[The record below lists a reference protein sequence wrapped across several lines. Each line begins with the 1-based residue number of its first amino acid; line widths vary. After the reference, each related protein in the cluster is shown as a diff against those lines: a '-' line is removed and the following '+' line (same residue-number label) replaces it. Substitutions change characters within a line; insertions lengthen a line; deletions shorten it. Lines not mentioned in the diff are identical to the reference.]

1 MLYTF
6 NIAKRVDLKCTYHKI
21 EICRERG
28 REAESLE
35 SKRYIYIFTGIDC
48 SDGVRYILISKHTK
62 LYTLNTYSF
71 FYVNHTSIKRFF
83 FLERFEKK

>member
-28 REAESLE
+28 REAESFE

-48 SDGVRYILISKHTK
+48 SGGVIGIYLFPNIPDCIH
-62 LYTLNTYSF
+62 
-71 FYVNHTSIKRFF
+71 
-83 FLERFEKK
+83 